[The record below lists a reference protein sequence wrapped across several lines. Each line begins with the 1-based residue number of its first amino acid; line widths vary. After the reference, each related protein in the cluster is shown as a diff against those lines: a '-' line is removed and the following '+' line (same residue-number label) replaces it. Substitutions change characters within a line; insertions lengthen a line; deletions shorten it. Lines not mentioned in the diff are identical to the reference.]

1 MKLKFVVSLLAVLS
15 LFGASAH
22 AQEGSK
28 VDVFVGYSYLQVNP
42 GVRGSDSFHLHGGSA
57 SVDYNF
63 KSWLSAVADFGG
75 YNQGR
80 VPFTRTSGT
89 LGTYLFGPRVSYRH
103 FGKLTPFGQV
113 LFGTAHAD
121 RQVFGTL
128 GTQNAF
134 AMAVGGGVDYQLFR
148 HIALRPV
155 QGDYLLTRFRVGA
168 LPKRTEDNARISTGL
183 VLRF

>member
-15 LFGASAH
+15 LFGAAAH